1 MPPLSCVL
9 QSETDTVD
17 KIKVY
22 GADWCPMTISAKRH
36 LDSLGVAY
44 VYIDVDDDPQASAW
58 VKQHNAGKEKKPT
71 FDIDGEVL
79 TAPSRAVVE
88 QKLRAKQLLD

>member
-1 MPPLSCVL
+1 
-9 QSETDTVD
+9 VD

-36 LDSLGVAY
+36 LDSLGVCY
-44 VYIDVDDDPQASAW
+44 KYIDVDEDPQASDW
-58 VKQHNAGKEKKPT
+58 VKQQNAGKEKKPT

-79 TAPSRAVVE
+79 TAPSRAVVDE
-88 QKLRAKQLLD
+88 KLREKQLLTR